1 MAERKAAR
9 ESATAKGVPLVGLTG
24 PMGAGKSTALKL
36 LAELGAK
43 VLSTDKVVH
52 QLYGC
57 ARLQEKLVARWGEG
71 VVVDGVVS
79 RDEVARRVFAD
90 EEERRWLERTIW
102 PLVGERVAV
111 WYALAREEQP
121 PPRAAV
127 VETPLLFESGM
138 DKSCDATVAILA
150 DPQLIAQ
157 RTAQRTHLARAERN
171 ARQLPAE
178 EKARRATFVVSN
190 NGDLEELRAAL
201 AKVLQQLDP

>member
-1 MAERKAAR
+1 
-9 ESATAKGVPLVGLTG
+9 
-24 PMGAGKSTALKL
+24 MGAGKSTALKL

-43 VLSTDKVVH
+43 VLSTDKVGH

-79 RDEVARRVFAD
+79 RGEVARRV
-90 EEERRWLERTIW
+90 
-102 PLVGERVAV
+102 
-111 WYALAREEQP
+111 
-121 PPRAAV
+121 V